1 MKVELLQAT
10 PDAEIF
16 IGKMA
21 GICYGKEGS
30 DDATCIKRA
39 SHCVSKGHLSTLR
52 FAHATMHISGISRV
66 CSHQLVRSKHLDF
79 LQRSQRYCNESDAQ
93 FITPESLADNR
104 EYSNAI
110 EYAVYAYNELVAA
123 GVKKE
128 DARMVLPASTTT
140 ELVVTGNF
148 QAWLDFINL
157 RNTKEAQWEIRA
169 LAQEIKSRLAD
180 VAPNIFGE

>member
-1 MKVELLQAT
+1 MKVELLQST
-10 PDAEIF
+10 PNAEIF
-16 IGKMA
+16 IGQMA

-39 SHCVSKGHLSTLR
+39 AHCVDKGHLSTLR

-169 LAQEIKSRLAD
+169 LAQEIKSRLED

>member
-1 MKVELLQAT
+1 
-10 PDAEIF
+10 
-16 IGKMA
+16 
-21 GICYGKEGS
+21 
-30 DDATCIKRA
+30 
-39 SHCVSKGHLSTLR
+39 
-52 FAHATMHISGISRV
+52 
-66 CSHQLVRSKHLDF
+66 
-79 LQRSQRYCNESDAQ
+79 LQRSQRYCNDSDAQ

-110 EYAVYAYNELVAA
+110 EYAVYTYNELVAA
-123 GVKKE
+123 GIKKE

-169 LAQEIKSRLAD
+169 LAQEIKSRLEEI
-180 VAPNIFGE
+180 APNIFGE